1 MDSIMIGENIKRLRV
16 QKGIT
21 QEQLAE
27 AVGVSAVAVS
37 KWERRETLP
46 DISLLPG
53 LAYFFGI
60 SIDELMSYD
69 SAKVEREIR
78 DFICEH
84 TKAAEAHD
92 LKRCM
97 ALSKAAYR
105 KYPNDYEV
113 MELYMWDL
121 VGGYADNA
129 SEDLLKHADE
139 LEKITDRILDG
150 CLNAFI
156 RNDAYVMK
164 GKILH
169 AQGKTD
175 EALKLY
181 RDYLPD
187 WYQTRGQK
195 AEQLF
200 GKETPEFAEALREN
214 ITELSRFVMNKISK
228 QIWFCEEGTAQEKIE
243 KAVKI
248 CETLKT
254 LRSVL
259 SPEMIDRTVANFAE
273 DTELKIRFLA
283 GGEEAL
289 LGSIRKYTK

>member
-46 DISLLPG
+46 DISMLPG

-78 DFICEH
+78 EFISEH
-84 TKAAEAHD
+84 TKAAEAYD
-92 LKRCM
+92 QKRCM

-139 LEKITDRILDG
+139 LEKITDRILEG

-169 AQGKTD
+169 AQGRTD
-175 EALKLY
+175 EALQLY

-195 AEQLF
+195 TEQLF
-200 GKETPEFAEALREN
+200 EKGSAAFSEALREN
-214 ITELSRFVMNKISK
+214 MAELGRFVMNKLSK
-228 QIWFCEEGTAQEKIE
+228 QIWFCEEGTTQEKAE
-243 KAVKI
+243 KAEKI
-248 CETLKT
+248 CEA
-254 LRSVL
+254 LRAL
-259 SPEMIDRTVANFAE
+259 RTVISPKWVDDMVAYFAE
-273 DTELKIRFLA
+273 DTKLKIRYSA
-283 GGEEAL
+283 H
-289 LGSIRKYTK
+289 K

>member
-78 DFICEH
+78 GFISEH
-84 TKAAEAHD
+84 TKAAEAND

-97 ALSKAAYR
+97 SLSKAAYR

-129 SEDLLKHADE
+129 SEVILRHADE
-139 LEKITDRILDG
+139 LEKITDRILEG

-169 AQGKTD
+169 VQGRTD
-175 EALKLY
+175 EALQLY
-181 RDYLPD
+181 RDHLPD
-187 WYQTRGQK
+187 WFQTRGQK
-195 AEQLF
+195 SEQLF
-200 GKETPEFAEALREN
+200 EKDTPEFKEALQTN
-214 ITELSRFVMNKISK
+214 ITELSRFVMNKLSK
-228 QIWFCEEGTAQEKIE
+228 QIWFCEEGTAQEKTE

-248 CETLKT
+248 CETLEALRPTVGAKT
-254 LRSVL
+254 MDPLISY
-259 SPEMIDRTVANFAE
+259 FAE
-273 DTELKIRFLA
+273 DTVLKIRYLA
-283 GGEEAL
+283 GGEETL
-289 LGSIRKYTK
+289 VGQIRKYTK